1 MNEQSPLTI
10 KKIPNEDD
18 FNFSISNEHNE
29 QELTSLGE
37 TGKSSGIISL
47 MHFPHPNFSITNKN
61 KLFIKQYDPNYNR
74 DNFSVYTS
82 MKKIKNDDS
91 KINDE
96 ITSEVRNNLLNY
108 KNKYTEVDSR
118 YQTVKAERKAANK
131 LQQNN

>member
-1 MNEQSPLTI
+1 MLYFFINFKNHFKIKNKMNEQSPI
-10 KKIPNEDD
+10 SNKKIPNEDD
-18 FNFSISNEHNE
+18 FNFSISNEHND

-96 ITSEVRNNLLNY
+96 INTEVRNIILNIFI
-108 KNKYTEVDSR
+108 VS
-118 YQTVKAERKAANK
+118 
-131 LQQNN
+131 

>member
-82 MKKIKNDDS
+82 MKKIRNDES

-96 ITSEVRNNLLNY
+96 INTEVRNILINIFIVSQIINFF
-108 KNKYTEVDSR
+108 KTK
-118 YQTVKAERKAANK
+118 RK
-131 LQQNN
+131 

>member
-1 MNEQSPLTI
+1 MGA
-10 KKIPNEDD
+10 KIPPSPII
-18 FNFSISNEHNE
+18 NFSISNEHND

-47 MHFPHPNFSITNKN
+47 MHFPHQNFSITNKN

-96 ITSEVRNNLLNY
+96 INTEVRNNY
-108 KNKYTEVDSR
+108 WKET
-118 YQTVKAERKAANK
+118 
-131 LQQNN
+131 

>member
-91 KINDE
+91 KMNDE
-96 ITSEVRNNLLNY
+96 ITSEVRNNLLKIFIVSY
-108 KNKYTEVDSR
+108 IISFFKTK
-118 YQTVKAERKAANK
+118 RK
-131 LQQNN
+131 

>member
-1 MNEQSPLTI
+1 MNEQSPI
-10 KKIPNEDD
+10 SNKKIPNEDD
-18 FNFSISNEHNE
+18 FNFSISNEHND

-82 MKKIKNDDS
+82 MKKIRNDES

-96 ITSEVRNNLLNY
+96 INTEVRNILINIFIVSQIINFF
-108 KNKYTEVDSR
+108 KTK
-118 YQTVKAERKAANK
+118 RK
-131 LQQNN
+131 

>member
-96 ITSEVRNNLLNY
+96 INTEVRNNSLKIFIVSY
-108 KNKYTEVDSR
+108 IISFFKTK
-118 YQTVKAERKAANK
+118 RK
-131 LQQNN
+131 

>member
-10 KKIPNEDD
+10 KKMPNEDD
-18 FNFSISNEHNE
+18 FHFSISNEHNE

-96 ITSEVRNNLLNY
+96 INTEVRNNLL
-108 KNKYTEVDSR
+108 KIFIVS
-118 YQTVKAERKAANK
+118 
-131 LQQNN
+131 

>member
-96 ITSEVRNNLLNY
+96 INTEVRNNLL
-108 KNKYTEVDSR
+108 KIFIVSQIISFFKT
-118 YQTVKAERKAANK
+118 KRK
-131 LQQNN
+131 